1 MIILDT
7 SALVAILRQEAEG
20 DSFTRILLA
29 EQCALSAAT
38 LVELR
43 RVVASWQGPEQ
54 WVIDDLLDT
63 FDIEVIPFDLTQAAF
78 ARDGMLR
85 YGKGR
90 RMPPAVLNF
99 GDLFP
104 YALARTLDAPLLY
117 KGDDFGL
124 TDIRPYSPS

>member
-1 MIILDT
+1 MIAVDT
-7 SALVAILRQEAEG
+7 SALVAILRQEPEG
-20 DSFTRILLA
+20 EGFSHILLA
-29 EQCALSAAT
+29 ERCALSAAT

-54 WVIDDLLDT
+54 WIVDDTLDT
-63 FDIEVIPFDLTQAAF
+63 YGIEVIPFDMTQATF

-90 RMPPAVLNF
+90 RMPPEVLNF
-99 GDLFP
+99 GDLFS
-104 YALARTLDAPLLY
+104 YALARALDAPLLY

-124 TDIRPYSPS
+124 TDVRPYPAL